1 MIRQEYPP
9 MTKAD
14 LAVVK
19 RALDLKRKHSL
30 SAMPPPP
37 ATPKHLKRSFVDFS
51 TPSSSSSSGSSTNVE
66 NKTPSPLAN
75 RRILRFQRVNGSI
88 QGQSLESLSGNNGQ
102 WNWKEPPK
110 KLRRTSIY
118 LREDVTKPAVAMRR
132 LSMGDLSPSERIS
145 PAVAYRRVT
154 RIDSLPMAPYDAF
167 RDAVKEDSSVPR
179 FSRLNINQDGME
191 IDEEVLHSNSQP
203 ASPPVLKTTH
213 NGLYWVHH
221 TGAAQP
227 KLIPVPNEEK
237 KIVTFARGGRM
248 FIRMYLGSPTQQSE
262 DEDADDER
270 ESARSDSV
278 SRSATPDDDG
288 YMFVAG
294 TQQSVDWQADLPE
307 RPMFSPVN
315 WNQSSPGVASLDE
328 SIPPEETVPVS
339 EQLPTPYN
347 ERIAEAR
354 DHAIDVDENYD
365 QYARSMSGRTAIGKS
380 QTPFHKEVSPFAS
393 AVENCKIP
401 TPVKEGNHVSS
412 LNYNIK
418 TVEHLL
424 TKGTGSVCRFQPRL

>member
-9 MTKAD
+9 MTRAD
-14 LAVVK
+14 LVVVK

-51 TPSSSSSSGSSTNVE
+51 TPSSSSNSGSSTNVE

-118 LREDVTKPAVAMRR
+118 LREDVTEPAVAMRR

-154 RIDSLPMAPYDAF
+154 RIDPLPMVPYDAF
-167 RDAVKEDSSVPR
+167 RDVVKEDASFPR
-179 FSRLNINQDGME
+179 LSRLNINQDEME
-191 IDEEVLHSNSQP
+191 LDEVIDSNSQP

-227 KLIPVPNEEK
+227 KPIPVPNEEK
-237 KIVTFARGGRM
+237 KIVTFARDGRM
-248 FIRMYLGSPTQQSE
+248 FIRMYLGSPRQQSE
-262 DEDADDER
+262 HEDADDER
-270 ESARSDSV
+270 ESARSDSDP
-278 SRSATPDDDG
+278 RSATPDDDG

-294 TQQSVDWQADLPE
+294 TQSSVDWQADLPE

-315 WNQSSPGVASLDE
+315 WNQSSPGVASLEE

-339 EQLPTPYN
+339 GQFPTPYN
-347 ERIAEAR
+347 ERIAAEAGN
-354 DHAIDVDENYD
+354 DAIDVDENYD
-365 QYARSMSGRTAIGKS
+365 QYARSMSGQTAVGKS

-393 AVENCKIP
+393 AVENWKISS
-401 TPVKEGNHVSS
+401 PVKEGNHVSNLS
-412 LNYNIK
+412 YNIK
-418 TVEHLL
+418 N
-424 TKGTGSVCRFQPRL
+424 R